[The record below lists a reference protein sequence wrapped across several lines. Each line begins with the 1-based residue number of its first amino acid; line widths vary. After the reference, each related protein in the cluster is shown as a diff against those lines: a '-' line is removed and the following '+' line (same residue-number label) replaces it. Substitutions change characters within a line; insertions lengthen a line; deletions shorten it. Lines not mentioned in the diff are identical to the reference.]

1 MSGTP
6 DSAGPKLYHRPM
18 SKWWWLQSRVYFLF
32 IVRELT
38 CIFVGYFALV
48 MMWLI
53 HALGQGPDAYAQFTA
68 WMQTRTFSVLN
79 SVALVFL
86 LFHSITWFTI
96 TPRTLI
102 LRFVLGENR
111 VPNWAFTGTLY
122 LVSIVWSAVVAWLLL
137 RL

>member
-86 LFHSITWFTI
+86 LFHSISGLPLRPGQCFFASSSARTVFPTGPSRAHCTW
-96 TPRTLI
+96 
-102 LRFVLGENR
+102 
-111 VPNWAFTGTLY
+111 
-122 LVSIVWSAVVAWLLL
+122 
-137 RL
+137 